1 MKPDIKGDS
10 NYANVIC
17 YTIGSITPYKFLSRD
32 RSQNLAYFVI
42 LCFRRGDSI
51 FWFFGDGVP

>member
-1 MKPDIKGDS
+1 MKPDIKDDS

-42 LCFRRGDSI
+42 LCFWRGDSI
-51 FWFFGDGVP
+51 FWF